1 MFGMASLKVK
11 VLMAI
16 CGLHIQ
22 GGLKFTIRETDSEI
36 YKTDTF
42 FTKLVS
48 KLDIRIKVIKF
59 HHKLF
64 KTIFTMIPNEEI
76 FVNVSKPYKRLKLLK
91 QTCMYEEGQT

>member
-1 MFGMASLKVK
+1 MASLKVK

-22 GGLKFTIRETDSEI
+22 GGLKFTIREIDIEI
-36 YKTDTF
+36 YRTDTF

-59 HHKLF
+59 HYKLF
-64 KTIFTMIPNEEI
+64 KTIFTMFPNEEI

-91 QTCMYEEGQT
+91 QTCMYEKGQT